1 MQIGLSLTPDFVRER
16 LYEQHYQA
24 AVELVK
30 VFKRHGKEPRIYFF
44 HPEICSGERK
54 YVLYRDKKVFYLQ
67 SSDGKISPETFRED
81 YGLSGAVQ
89 GLEKAAKAIRSCV
102 YTRWRLWSDD
112 PREYFIES
120 FLLERPP
127 NFLLK
132 NSPVTHLDID
142 NHILEYIRIHKF
154 YRLYRQ
160 WSPELQAGITV
171 DAFHRHI
178 DDSCYLLWRKR
189 ILFYNHLGNTFDND
203 HINIP
208 E

>member
-54 YVLYRDKKVFYLQ
+54 YVLYRDKRVFYLQ

-89 GLEKAAKAIRSCV
+89 GFKESRQSNQKLCV
-102 YTRWRLWSDD
+102 YPVETVVRRSARVFHRKLPAGTPTQFLAKKFPRD
-112 PREYFIES
+112 PLR
-120 FLLERPP
+120 
-127 NFLLK
+127 
-132 NSPVTHLDID
+132 
-142 NHILEYIRIHKF
+142 
-154 YRLYRQ
+154 YRQ
-160 WSPELQAGITV
+160 S
-171 DAFHRHI
+171 
-178 DDSCYLLWRKR
+178 
-189 ILFYNHLGNTFDND
+189 HLGIHQNPQILPLIPPVVARASSRDNRRRVS
-203 HINIP
+203 
-208 E
+208 